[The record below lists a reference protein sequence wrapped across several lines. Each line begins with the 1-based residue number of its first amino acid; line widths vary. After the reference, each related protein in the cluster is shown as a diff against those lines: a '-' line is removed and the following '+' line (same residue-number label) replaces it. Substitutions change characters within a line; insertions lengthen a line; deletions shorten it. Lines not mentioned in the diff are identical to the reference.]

1 MLGYKVWWIGT
12 LNRESIHELQEHGLQ
27 LFTKNFHNYK
37 RIKMN
42 LIKRSGINLTK
53 GSSISLE
60 KRGRA
65 ISQIRVGIN
74 WGSIKHQL
82 WGITYNTTAVDL
94 DSSVALFS
102 DKKLVDN
109 VYFRKLVSSDGS
121 VRHSGDDRVGD
132 RNGDDGQDNETIH
145 VNLRLLDPTVDQI
158 VFYLN
163 SYAQQDFETIPYA
176 NISIVD
182 ATDAY
187 GLEELASFK
196 VSMDKTFKGYVSLV
210 MGKFIRTNSGWEFKS
225 VGEPIKARN
234 IKECI
239 QDISLQ
245 YV

>member
-1 MLGYKVWWIGT
+1 
-12 LNRESIHELQEHGLQ
+12 
-27 LFTKNFHNYK
+27 
-37 RIKMN
+37 MN
-42 LIKRSGINLTK
+42 LIKRNGINLTK

-60 KRGRA
+60 KKGKV

-74 WGSIKHQL
+74 WGSIKQQI

-102 DKKLVDN
+102 NKQLVDN
-109 VYFRKLVSSDGS
+109 VYYRKLASSDGS

-132 RNGDDGQDNETIH
+132 RYGDDGHDNETIL
-145 VNLRLLDPTVDQI
+145 VDLKKMDPAVDQV

-163 SYAQQDFETIPYA
+163 SYEQQDFETIPYA
-176 NISIVD
+176 NISIID
-182 ATDAY
+182 ATDANH
-187 GLEELASFK
+187 LEELASFK
-196 VSMDKTFKGYVSLV
+196 VSMDKTFKGYVSMV
-210 MGKFIRTNSGWEFKS
+210 MGKLVRTNSGWEFKS
-225 VGEPIKARN
+225 VGDPIKARN